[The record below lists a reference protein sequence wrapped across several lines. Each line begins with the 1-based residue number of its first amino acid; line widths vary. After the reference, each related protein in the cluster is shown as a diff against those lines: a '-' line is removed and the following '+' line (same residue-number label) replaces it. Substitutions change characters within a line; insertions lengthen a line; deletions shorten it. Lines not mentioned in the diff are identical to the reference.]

1 MGAAGDNAVDLCL
14 IATSSE
20 ELTAWI
26 NWASSIGMVAL
37 GLGFVIFVH
46 ELGHFLAAKACGVKA
61 EKFYIGFDI
70 PMPKIFGWQIPSTL
84 ARFQWGETEYG
95 IGILPLGGYV
105 KMLGQD
111 DDPRKY
117 KEEQARAKGET
128 ESDAAAAIM
137 PVEPVASDKPVFDPR
152 SYQAKSVPQRMLI
165 ISAGV
170 IMNLIFAVIM
180 GAVAYSM
187 GVPYTPTI
195 VGYAPAGSP
204 AWTNDLRPGDHIVRI
219 GATGYESDSL
229 RFQHDLTPRIM
240 LSNGDEIALGV
251 QRGDERLEMKVRGR
265 KVPDQK
271 LYLLGV
277 SPSASATVSRTPDP
291 ALLKG
296 SPKAEDLPQPGD
308 RILAV
313 NGEQLPLNDLAFAEF
328 QRILANHPGEALALT
343 IERKLPPK
351 EGEKDGATLIKD
363 VTLPPQSWRSLGLTM
378 GLGPVA
384 AVRKGSPA
392 YRTGIQPG
400 DQIVSINGEPI
411 GDPLTLSQRLL
422 KLEGQTNVPIEVLRM
437 TADQKKSEKRELKID
452 PEAPL
457 FMNVGATGI
466 GGDMVGIESLGIAA
480 PVDFKVLAVSE
491 AAAKAGLKEGD
502 EVVGVQFIVDPKKA
516 KEAGLHLPDL
526 DKPITLEQERQNWVW
541 VNGALQEMPAGTK
554 VEVTFR
560 RDGKEQVVM
569 LTPETLDDAFFEPRG
584 LGLRELTK
592 VRTAANF
599 AEAWAL
605 GFRETKDKLG
615 EVANVLRGL
624 LTGRV
629 SPKNLGSPIMIA
641 QVAFSEASHGWGR
654 LLIFLTF
661 LSANLA
667 LLNFLPIPVLDG
679 GHMVFLAAE
688 GIRGKPVDE
697 QVQYYALLVGAAML
711 LGLMVFVFSNDIVRL
726 LS

>member
-1 MGAAGDNAVDLCL
+1 MDLCL
-14 IATSSE
+14 IALTSA

-26 NWASSIGMVAL
+26 NWASAIGMVAL

-61 EKFYIGFDI
+61 EKFYVGFDI
-70 PMPKIFGWQIPSTL
+70 PMPKILGWQIPSTL
-84 ARFQWGETEYG
+84 GKFQWGETEYG

-117 KEEQARAKGET
+117 KEEQARAKGE
-128 ESDAAAAIM
+128 SDVAAAM
-137 PVEPVASDKPVFDPR
+137 TPVEPVPDKPAFDPR

-180 GAVAYSM
+180 GAAAYSM

-204 AWTNDLRPGDHIVRI
+204 AWTNDIRPGDHIVRI
-219 GATGYESDSL
+219 GANARESESL
-229 RFQHDLTPRIM
+229 RFQHDLTPKIL
-240 LSNGDEIALGV
+240 LSNGDEIALGI
-251 QRGDERLEMKVRGR
+251 QRAGEPVEVKVRGR
-265 KVPDQK
+265 KVPDQN

-277 SPSASATVSRTPDP
+277 SPSASTIVSRKLDG
-291 ALLKG
+291 AVLQG

-308 RILAV
+308 RIVAI
-313 NGEQLPLNDLAFAEF
+313 NGEQLPQNDLAFAHL
-328 QRILANHPGEALALT
+328 QQALASHPGETLALT
-343 IERKLPPK
+343 IERKQPA
-351 EGEKDGATLIKD
+351 KDGSAESETLIRD
-363 VTLPPQSWRSLGLTM
+363 VKLPPQSWRSLGLTM

-392 YRTGIQPG
+392 DRTGIQPG

-411 GDPLTLSQRLL
+411 GDPLTLSQRVL
-422 KLEGQTNVPIEVLRM
+422 KLVGQTNVPIEVLRT
-437 TADQKKSEKRELKID
+437 TADKKKSEKRELKID
-452 PEAPL
+452 PQAPL
-457 FMNVGATGI
+457 FMNAGATGI
-466 GGDMVGIESLGIAA
+466 GGDMIGIEPLGIAA
-480 PVDFKVLAVSE
+480 PVDFKVLEVSA
-491 AAAKAGLKEGD
+491 AAAKAGLKAGD
-502 EVVGVQFIVDPKKA
+502 EVVGVQFLLDAETESPLKLKDPD
-516 KEAGLHLPDL
+516 ET
-526 DKPITLEQERQNWVW
+526 ITLDQEKQNWVW
-541 VNGALQEMPAGTK
+541 TSAALQEMPAGTK

-560 RDGKEQVVM
+560 RDGKEHVAT
-569 LTPETLDDAFFEPRG
+569 LTPEVLENAFFEPRG
-584 LGLRELTK
+584 LGLREMTK
-592 VRTAANF
+592 TRTAETF
-599 AEAWAL
+599 GEAWAL

-641 QVAFSEASHGWGR
+641 QVAYSEASHGWGR

-667 LLNFLPIPVLDG
+667 LVNFLPIPVLDG

-688 GIRGKPVDE
+688 AIRGKPVDE
-697 QVQYYALLVGAAML
+697 HVQYYALLVGGAML
-711 LGLMVFVFSNDIVRL
+711 LGLMVFVFSNDIMRL